1 MSNMSLDTNILTEFD
16 SFIKKYAAQIT
27 PTQPQT
33 GNAPT
38 SVVHP
43 QVNTGNHL
51 PRETQAP
58 TPVNNSTSAEIQN
71 PSAGPGAGGPKPVT
85 PPKQPLSM
93 SGSFIKN
100 SK

>member
-1 MSNMSLDTNILTEFD
+1 MSLDTNILSEFD
-16 SFIKKYAAQIT
+16 SFIKKYAAQMS
-27 PTQPQT
+27 PNQPEP

-43 QVNTGNHL
+43 QVNAGNSL

-58 TPVNNSTSAEIQN
+58 PPVNNSTSGEIHN
-71 PSAGPGAGGPKPVT
+71 PSDGASGGGPKPVT
-85 PPKQPLSM
+85 APKQPLSM